1 MHSPITHIQCISLQV
16 QNLQKQSDD
25 MLTRSAEHVL
35 HTLMTHTL
43 SPFPVP
49 WAGIKE
55 WTSGLSEYFHS
66 NCTVDQKKQAV
77 PLQRKKFFY
86 EQLQPQSNW
95 KPQMQNNYYSFLPP
109 TRNNMNFYFTLGTS
123 LTITVLLYC
132 NTEKNPIIT
141 NTNYSN
147 LSVLFIVKK
156 TQMMI

>member
-1 MHSPITHIQCISLQV
+1 
-16 QNLQKQSDD
+16 

-77 PLQRKKFFY
+77 SLQRKKFFY
-86 EQLQPQSNW
+86 EQLQTQSNW

-109 TRNNMNFYFTLGTS
+109 TRNNMNFCFMLETS

-132 NTEKNPIIT
+132 NTEKKSHNYQYKLFKFICTIHCEKDT
-141 NTNYSN
+141 NDDLTTELNNSRKWI
-147 LSVLFIVKK
+147 FKER
-156 TQMMI
+156 